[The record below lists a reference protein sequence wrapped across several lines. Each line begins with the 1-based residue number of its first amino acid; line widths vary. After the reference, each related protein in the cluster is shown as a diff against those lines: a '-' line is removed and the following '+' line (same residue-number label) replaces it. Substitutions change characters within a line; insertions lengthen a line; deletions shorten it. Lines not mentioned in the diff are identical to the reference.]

1 MIRLGLAALAVS
13 GAVLFLWPNVERGS
27 AVTDMTLP
35 RGIRNNNPGNIRH
48 GDSWRGMADSQ
59 PDAAFVTFTDPK
71 WGFRAMVRILK
82 SYQRRGVRT
91 LADIIGTW
99 APPIENNTAAYV
111 ASVAGRLGMNPGGV
125 IDLSDEQQVIDLLE
139 AITLHENGVQPYTR
153 DTIKRGY
160 ELA

>member
-1 MIRLGLAALAVS
+1 MNPWAIAAVI
-13 GAVLFLWPNVERGS
+13 GGLFLALIPRKEQGERT
-27 AVTDMTLP
+27 VQDMSLP

-48 GDSWRGMADSQ
+48 GDNWRGMAETQ
-59 PDAAFVTFTDPK
+59 PDSEFVTFEHPK

-82 SYQRRGVRT
+82 SYNRRGVKT
-91 LADIIGTW
+91 LSDIIGTW

-111 ASVAGRLGMNPGGV
+111 ASVAQRLQVRPGEV
-125 IDLSDEQQVIDLLE
+125 IDLNNEAQVVDLLE
-139 AITLHENGVQPYTR
+139 AITIHENGQQPYSR